1 MLACCRRSRNLL
13 VRLIAGVVTVVHVP
27 TLMNRLSASQR
38 PTGENATL
46 GEEVRFSKCPANLK
60 ICRFAWRRGG
70 GEELLQTGRRVG
82 SWGRAFSAPVVSGIL
97 SLCAVAASGSRAVR
111 ALAVSS

>member
-1 MLACCRRSRNLL
+1 MHADGERKRERGEGTRERERRESKRETECKRERAHAREGEMLACCRRSRNLL

-60 ICRFAWRRGG
+60 ICRFARG
-70 GEELLQTGRRVG
+70 R
-82 SWGRAFSAPVVSGIL
+82 
-97 SLCAVAASGSRAVR
+97 
-111 ALAVSS
+111 